1 MATTPFA
8 NNNQPTPKPAANSKQ
23 EVLNVRV
30 FSPKREYYHGP
41 AVSISSVNSA
51 GPFDILAEHGNF
63 ITLVKN
69 DPIII
74 RLPNKQ
80 NLTFTFPLAV
90 FYIRKNSVSIFT
102 DIELESLPV

>member
-1 MATTPFA
+1 MATTPIPS
-8 NNNQPTPKPAANSKQ
+8 NNLAPAKPAVSKQ
-23 EVLNVRV
+23 ELLQVRV

-41 AVSISSVNSA
+41 AVSISSINSA

-63 ITLVKN
+63 ITLAKN
-69 DPIII
+69 TPIII

-90 FYIRKNSVSIFT
+90 FYTRKNNVSIFT
-102 DIELESLPV
+102 DIELESLPI